1 MKTTKLAPVVPLFR
15 LSETLVVLNET
26 VSSVSVPAMSGQRV
40 HRRLLSVAAATVS
53 IAVGALALTGC
64 SDDSG
69 EAKAQGRDLTALQ
82 CPMVETGQ
90 NGGVSQ
96 YGPAKNAF
104 DTSELLGLGLAE
116 AREKAARHS
125 CEIVV
130 SREDDKSRPVPIEI
144 DPTRIY
150 VYIAHGVVSYIEG
163 VGGGL

>member
-1 MKTTKLAPVVPLFR
+1 
-15 LSETLVVLNET
+15 
-26 VSSVSVPAMSGQRV
+26 MSGQRV

-64 SDDSG
+64 SDGSG
-69 EAKAQGRDLTALQ
+69 EAKTRGRDLTALQ

-90 NGGVSQ
+90 HGGVNQ
-96 YGPAKNAF
+96 YRPAKNAF
-104 DTSELLGLGLAE
+104 DTAELLGLELAE
-116 AREKAARHS
+116 AREKAARHN
-125 CEIVV
+125 CEIIV

>member
-1 MKTTKLAPVVPLFR
+1 
-15 LSETLVVLNET
+15 
-26 VSSVSVPAMSGQRV
+26 MSGQRV
-40 HRRLLSVAAATVS
+40 HRRLPGVAAATVA

-64 SDDSG
+64 NDESG
-69 EAKAQGRDLTALQ
+69 EAKTRGRDLTALQ

-96 YGPAKNAF
+96 YRPAENAF
-104 DTSELLGLGLAE
+104 DTAELLGLELAE
-116 AREKAARHS
+116 AREKAARHN
-125 CEIVV
+125 CGIIV

-150 VYIAHGVVSYIEG
+150 VYVADGVVSYIEG

>member
-1 MKTTKLAPVVPLFR
+1 
-15 LSETLVVLNET
+15 
-26 VSSVSVPAMSGQRV
+26 MSGQRV

-53 IAVGALALTGC
+53 ITVGALALAGC

-69 EAKAQGRDLTALQ
+69 EAKAKGRDLTALQ

-96 YGPAKNAF
+96 YRPAKNAF
-104 DTSELLGLGLAE
+104 DTAELLGLQLAE
-116 AREKAARHS
+116 AREKAARHN
-125 CEIVV
+125 CEIIV
-130 SREDDKSRPVPIEI
+130 SREDDKSLPVPIEI

-150 VYIAHGVVSYIEG
+150 VYIAHGAVSQIEG

>member
-1 MKTTKLAPVVPLFR
+1 MKQ
-15 LSETLVVLNET
+15 T

-40 HRRLLSVAAATVS
+40 HRRLLSVAAATMS
-53 IAVGALALTGC
+53 IIIGALTLTGC

-69 EAKAQGRDLTALQ
+69 EAKAKGRDLTALQ

-90 NGGVSQ
+90 NGGADQ
-96 YGPAKNAF
+96 YRPAENAF
-104 DTSELLGLGLAE
+104 DTAELLGLELAE

-125 CEIVV
+125 CEIIV
-130 SREDDKSRPVPIEI
+130 SRQDDKNLPVPIEI

-150 VYIAHGVVSYIEG
+150 VYVAHGVVSHIEG